1 MLLLR
6 GSFILVLPSA
16 ASPSAA
22 HSKTHFRHSKAFS
35 SYWITTF
42 HYNITK
48 QFKTSFDRSI
58 ACVII
63 NFCLNY
69 MQIPFQKTQPGD
81 PQHPWMVPWLTPAA
95 ELCLSSTSCEQVYQQ
110 RAVVLQEKTPS
121 LYKSTVRRRA
131 DACKPPQ
138 ESTDTDKEPESRTG
152 KDFICKLRR
161 PLYYCQE
168 LYMKTE

>member
-69 MQIPFQKTQPGD
+69 MQIPSASMDGAVT
-81 PQHPWMVPWLTPAA
+81 HPSRGAVP
-95 ELCLSSTSCEQVYQQ
+95 EQ
-110 RAVVLQEKTPS
+110 
-121 LYKSTVRRRA
+121 YK
-131 DACKPPQ
+131 
-138 ESTDTDKEPESRTG
+138 
-152 KDFICKLRR
+152 L
-161 PLYYCQE
+161 
-168 LYMKTE
+168 

>member
-58 ACVII
+58 VCVII

-69 MQIPFQKTQPGD
+69 MQISFQKNT
-81 PQHPWMVPWLTPAA
+81 T
-95 ELCLSSTSCEQVYQQ
+95 
-110 RAVVLQEKTPS
+110 
-121 LYKSTVRRRA
+121 
-131 DACKPPQ
+131 
-138 ESTDTDKEPESRTG
+138 
-152 KDFICKLRR
+152 RR
-161 PLYYCQE
+161 PSASMDGAVTHPSRGAVPEQYKL
-168 LYMKTE
+168 